1 MDKTDNKTAIFRFY
15 EELNDFLPPRKRKC
29 DFSCRFTGRPSVKHV
44 IEAVGV
50 PHTEI
55 DLILV
60 NGVSV
65 GFTRRLN
72 EGDRVSVYPVF
83 ENFDISPLVR
93 LRPSPLR
100 KPAFI
105 LDVHLGKLSR
115 MLRLIGFDT
124 LYRNDYEDAEIVEVA
139 AGERRIVLTRDRPLL
154 MARAVTHGYW
164 VRSFQ
169 PEEQLVEV
177 VRKFDLFSQI
187 MTFHRCISCNG
198 IIRQTPKDQVIHM
211 LEPKT
216 KRYYTDFFQCDSCA
230 RVYWKGSH
238 YAGLKA
244 KIDRL
249 MAHAPKSLP
258 ENLES

>member
-1 MDKTDNKTAIFRFY
+1 MDKTDKKTAIFRFY

-29 DFSCRFTGRPSVKHV
+29 DFPCRFNGRPSVKHV
-44 IEAVGV
+44 VEAIGV

-60 NGVSV
+60 NGLSV
-65 GFTRRLN
+65 GFGHRLN
-72 EGDRVSVYPVF
+72 DQDRVSVYPVF

-115 MLRLIGFDT
+115 MLRLLGFDT
-124 LYRNDYEDAEIVEVA
+124 QYQNDYEDAEIVRIA
-139 AGERRIVLTRDRPLL
+139 ACEHRIVLTRDRPLL

-164 VRSFQ
+164 VRSSQ
-169 PEEQLVEV
+169 SEEQLAEV
-177 VRKFDLFSQI
+177 IRKFDLFSQI
-187 MTFHRCISCNG
+187 NTFHRCIACNG
-198 IIRQTPKDQVIHM
+198 IIRQTTKNQVIHL

-216 KRYYTDFFQCDSCA
+216 KQYYTEFFQCDRCA

-238 YAGLKA
+238 YPGLKA

-249 MAHAPKSLP
+249 MVHAPKTLS